1 MGSQGVV
8 DGRCNRGLLRFW
20 GWLDVVRV
28 RRISK
33 SKRPPSIPEDERYTV
48 ELSLEPGI
56 YLSDKVLWLRSI
68 QNLWTPPEKST
79 CLLVAVQ
86 RCGT

>member
-28 RRISK
+28 RKISK
-33 SKRPPSIPEDERYTV
+33 TKRPPAIPEDERYTV

-56 YLSDKVLWLRSI
+56 Y
-68 QNLWTPPEKST
+68 
-79 CLLVAVQ
+79 
-86 RCGT
+86 